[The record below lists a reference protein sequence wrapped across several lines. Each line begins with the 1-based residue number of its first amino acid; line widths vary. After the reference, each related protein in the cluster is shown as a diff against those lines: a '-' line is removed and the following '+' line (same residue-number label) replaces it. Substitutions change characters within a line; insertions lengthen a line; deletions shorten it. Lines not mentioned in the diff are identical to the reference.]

1 MSSSASSRS
10 TDRGLTGALLAL
22 AAFTW
27 WGLAP
32 IYFKAVASVP
42 PLEVLAHRVVW
53 SAVLLTGVV
62 VVRQGARVLLSEF
75 ADLKR
80 LGFYGLT
87 ALLLSTNW
95 LVFIWAVQSGRL
107 LEASLGYY
115 INPLVNVLLGVLFLR
130 ERLNRPQQLAVLLA
144 GLAVGF
150 QVLAYGRL
158 PWVSLTVAF
167 TFGFYGL
174 LRKKAG
180 FDPLRGLL
188 VETLVMLPLALGY
201 IAFLWQRGAG
211 SFGHL
216 GLPMDGLLILSGVV
230 TSVPLILFLEG
241 ANRIRLSTLG
251 VMQYVAPTLHFLL
264 AVAVYGE
271 LFTWVQGVTFALIW
285 SALGVYSWDAFSNRR
300 RRPGD

>member
-1 MSSSASSRS
+1 VSSSASSRS

>member
-1 MSSSASSRS
+1 MSTSVSSRS
-10 TDRGLTGALLAL
+10 TDRGLTGALFAL

-62 VVRQGARVLLSEF
+62 VVRQGTRVLWNEF

-80 LGFYGLT
+80 IGFYGLT
-87 ALLLSTNW
+87 AILLSTNW
-95 LVFIWAVQSGRL
+95 LIFIWAVQNGRL

-115 INPLVNVLLGVLFLR
+115 INPLVNVLLGVLFLN

-150 QVLAYGRL
+150 QMLAYGRL

-201 IAFLWQRGAG
+201 IAFLWQRGSG
-211 SFGHL
+211 SFGQQ
-216 GLPMDGLLILSGVV
+216 GLPIDGLLILSGVV

-251 VMQYVAPTLHFLL
+251 LMQYVAPTLQFLL
-264 AVAVYGE
+264 AVAAYGE
-271 LFTWVQGVTFALIW
+271 LFTWVQGVTFTLIW
-285 SALGVYSWDAFSNRR
+285 IALGVYSWDAFRNRR
-300 RRPGD
+300 RRARR

>member
-1 MSSSASSRS
+1 MSSRS

-32 IYFKAVASVP
+32 IYFKAVSSVP

-53 SAVLLTGVV
+53 SAVLLGGVV
-62 VVRQGARVLLSEF
+62 VVRQGARVLWAEF
-75 ADLKR
+75 ADLRR
-80 LGFYGLT
+80 LRFYGLT
-87 ALLLSTNW
+87 AILLSTNW
-95 LVFIWAVQSGRL
+95 LIFIWAVQSGRL

-115 INPLVNVLLGVLFLR
+115 INPLVNVLLGVLFLK
-130 ERLNRPQQLAVLLA
+130 ERLNRPQLLAVLLA

-201 IAFLWQRGAG
+201 MAFLWQQGSG
-211 SFGHL
+211 SFGQQ
-216 GLPMDGLLILSGVV
+216 GLLIDGLLISSGVV

-251 VMQYVAPTLHFLL
+251 VMQYVAPTLQFLL
-264 AVAVYGE
+264 AVAAYGE
-271 LFTWVQGVTFALIW
+271 LFTWVQGVTFGLIW
-285 SALGVYSWDAFSNRR
+285 SALGVYSWDAFRNRR
-300 RRPGD
+300 RRAGGRAV

>member
-1 MSSSASSRS
+1 VSSSASSRS

-158 PWVSLTVAF
+158 PWVSLTVAS